1 MRSTCGQ
8 GGIRAVV
15 VRSPCWRGGIRA
27 VVVRSPCGRG
37 GIRAVVMRSPCGRG
51 GIRAAGMR
59 SPCGPGGIRAVAMRS
74 TCAPKGN
81 TGGGHAFAVRAGW
94 NTGGGHAFD
103 VRPEGKYGR
112 WSCVQR
118 APRRGNEPPAQGK
131 RAKRSDT
138 LGYPEAFPIRPK
150 GAKATTGANNP
161 PRTNASVTAHCS
173 FGAHIERLY
182 IIMQ

>member
-8 GGIRAVV
+8 GGIRAVAM
-15 VRSPCWRGGIRA
+15 RST
-27 VVVRSPCGRG
+27 CGQG

-138 LGYPEAFPIRPK
+138 LGCPAPPTRRPRRGQK
-150 GAKATTGANNP
+150 QRQRGCWLEVVAGSGGGTPGGGVYARDWRGLCPLVA
-161 PRTNASVTAHCS
+161 
-173 FGAHIERLY
+173 
-182 IIMQ
+182 